1 MTKLKALLF
10 LLLGALLVDFAL
22 ENALSSP
29 TLKLV
34 KFDLGKLP
42 IFLIVYGSLGFGFL
56 GGWLAH
62 VLKVRKQKR
71 AAALTAE
78 KPQAP
83 QAPQEQYYQ

>member
-1 MTKLKALLF
+1 MTKIKALVF

-22 ENALSSP
+22 ENALPSP
-29 TLKLV
+29 PLKLV

-42 IFLIVYGSLGFGFL
+42 IFLIVYGSLLTGLL

-71 AAALTAE
+71 AAALTVE
-78 KPQAP
+78 KTESP
-83 QAPQEQYYQ
+83 QAPQEQQDQ

>member
-29 TLKLV
+29 ALKLFR
-34 KFDLGKLP
+34 FDLGKLP
-42 IFLIVYGSLGFGFL
+42 IFLLVYGGLGFGFL

-62 VLKVRKQKR
+62 VLKVRKRKK
-71 AAALTAE
+71 AAALAQE
-78 KPQAP
+78 MPQPP
-83 QAPQEQYYQ
+83 QAPQE